1 MKLYRDT
8 ITGETF
14 RVLPRIYK
22 NTSPINEANMYL
34 VDLELVIEPDP
45 IIEEPQSISMD
56 YTTLDF
62 ACTLFRTV
70 CETIKT
76 TLALED
82 FKGGFDEILALT
94 SEQIATLKTTDLL
107 ERLTFTDRLCNHEAT
122 KVGMHAPL
130 WWYRCWAPE
139 PVPEDIPLPEDDLLP
154 EEPLP

>member
-34 VDLELVIEPDP
+34 VDLELVIESDP

-62 ACTLFRTV
+62 ACTLFRTI
-70 CETIKT
+70 CGAIKT
-76 TLALED
+76 TLSLED
-82 FKGGFDEILALT
+82 FKGGFDEILALN

-107 ERLTFTDRLCNHEAT
+107 ERLTFTDRLCNHEAD
-122 KVGMHAPL
+122 KVGMQSPL
-130 WWYRCWAPE
+130 WWYRCWQLSE
-139 PVPEDIPLPEDDLLP
+139 PPI
-154 EEPLP
+154 EPPTE